1 MSETVRDPLKPGVIS
16 EGRPRLFAMV
26 TMAKSREYTRH
37 ALRSFFATT
46 ALREI
51 DRVVLINNDDPN
63 AREIC
68 EPFTGLEF
76 RVREAPQGFAANVNS
91 MIEEALASGADL
103 YFLNNDIIFSDGW
116 ELPMLE
122 SDRSIC
128 APISNREVE
137 YAGSV
142 VVPKTQVI
150 QQLFVFHGPMTLEQ
164 YLEAPR
170 MFDAIADA
178 HRRASTGK
186 MRVIVFPFYC
196 VKLPLPVLQ
205 SVGKFD
211 ESYGVA
217 GGEDYDYCLRA
228 WLAGFDVH
236 MTLGSI
242 LLHFWG
248 KSTWSSGKEV
258 DCDYNKAFLEI
269 FRAKWGEP
277 LYRFVLCEDDSL
289 IRAHP
294 RAEEL
299 RQSGDLKG
307 MIEQVMRPGVRL
319 RIE

>member
-1 MSETVRDPLKPGVIS
+1 MVMDPRQQGAIS
-16 EGRPRLFAMV
+16 SHRPRIFAMV

-46 ALREI
+46 SLREA
-51 DRVVLINNDDPN
+51 DRVVLINNDDP
-63 AREIC
+63 AAQELRA
-68 EPFTGLEF
+68 PYAALEL
-76 RVREAPQGFAANVNS
+76 RTRSAPLGFAANVNS
-91 MIEEALASGADL
+91 MIEEALRLGADL

-116 ELPMLE
+116 ELPLLE

-142 VVPKTQVI
+142 VLPKTETI

-178 HRRASTGK
+178 HKRASTGV

-205 SVGKFD
+205 ALGKFD

-228 WLAGFDVH
+228 WLAGFDAH

-242 LLHFWG
+242 LLPFWG
-248 KSTWSSGKEV
+248 KSTWSAGAEV
-258 DCDYNKAFLEI
+258 AEGHNKCSLGI
-269 FRAKWGEP
+269 FRAKWGDP

-289 IRAHP
+289 ICQNP

-307 MIEQVMRPGVRL
+307 MIEQVMRPGVPL

>member
-1 MSETVRDPLKPGVIS
+1 
-16 EGRPRLFAMV
+16 
-26 TMAKSREYTRH
+26 
-37 ALRSFFATT
+37 
-46 ALREI
+46 
-51 DRVVLINNDDPN
+51 
-63 AREIC
+63 
-68 EPFTGLEF
+68 
-76 RVREAPQGFAANVNS
+76 
-91 MIEEALASGADL
+91 MIAEALHTGADL
-103 YFLNNDIIFSDGW
+103 YFLNNDIIFSEGW
-116 ELPMLE
+116 FLPLLE

-142 VVPKTQVI
+142 VLPKTQVV

-164 YLEAPR
+164 YLAAPR

-178 HRRASTGK
+178 HRRASTGE

-196 VKLPLPVLQ
+196 VKLPLPVLRAL
-205 SVGKFD
+205 GKFD

-248 KSTWSSGKEV
+248 KSTWSSGKEGA
-258 DCDYNKAFLEI
+258 DDYKKDFLEI
-269 FRAKWGEP
+269 FRAKWGDA

-289 IRAHP
+289 IRANP

-299 RQSGDLKG
+299 RRNGDLKG
-307 MIEQVMRPGVRL
+307 MIEQVMLPGVSL
-319 RIE
+319 RID

>member
-1 MSETVRDPLKPGVIS
+1 MVLDPQKTGRTLT
-16 EGRPRLFAMV
+16 ERPRLFAMV
-26 TMAKSREYTRH
+26 TMATSREYTRH
-37 ALRSFFATT
+37 ALSSFFKHTP
-46 ALREI
+46 LRPI
-51 DRVVLINNDDPN
+51 DRVVLINNADPS
-63 AREIC
+63 AAKMVA
-68 EPFTGLEF
+68 PYVSLELLT
-76 RVREAPQGFAANVNS
+76 RDTPLGFAANVNS
-91 MIEEALASGADL
+91 MIAEALMTSADL

-116 ELPMLE
+116 LFPLLE
-122 SDRSIC
+122 SERSIC

-137 YAGSV
+137 YVGSV
-142 VVPKTQVI
+142 VLPKTQVI
-150 QQLFVFHGPMTLEQ
+150 QQMFLFHGPMTLEQ

-178 HRRASTGK
+178 HRRASAGV

-196 VKLPLPVLQ
+196 VKLTLPVLQ
-205 SVGKFD
+205 TLGKFD
-211 ESYGVA
+211 ESCGVA

-248 KSTWSSGKEV
+248 KSTWSSGK
-258 DCDYNKAFLEI
+258 DQSDDYNKDFLEI

-289 IRAHP
+289 IRANP

-299 RQSGDLKG
+299 RQRGDLKG
-307 MIEQVMRPGVRL
+307 MIEQVMPPGVPL
-319 RIE
+319 RID